1 MTQKKT
7 CIELGK
13 DYAYK
18 TASNRA
24 GTRLIAIS
32 SANLILRL
40 WDLEK
45 QKEITAL
52 NKTTHPLIGFTSV
65 VWGPQE
71 ATPLLVSTRN
81 NGTIQL
87 WNVKDNEQNLAKAW
101 QAHKNTINYVRF
113 SPNGQHVATAS
124 DDSTIKIWDLR
135 KTKEPVTTLE
145 DHQEG
150 VMEI

>member
-1 MTQKKT
+1 MSGTFSRIDFQFISLSPANSCSILSSTATDNIIRIHDTKKT

-18 TASNRA
+18 TTSNRA

-52 NKTTHPLIGFTSV
+52 KKTTHPLIGFTSV

-81 NGTIQL
+81 NGIIQL

-101 QAHKNTINYVRF
+101 QGA
-113 SPNGQHVATAS
+113 
-124 DDSTIKIWDLR
+124 
-135 KTKEPVTTLE
+135 
-145 DHQEG
+145 
-150 VMEI
+150 